1 MISVRLKVN
10 AVEECITCHGHLFT
24 CFLTS
29 TFTRVH
35 YGTVNELQGGQPEYT
50 SRGGG
55 RGGGGWGGGEGGS
68 TGRTKEQSPP
78 ELPKRW
84 GALPPN
90 FHIIMPCTPLHTHTS
105 LDYLLKTILRY
116 YCSPLLCFEKI
127 SVINNS
133 AKRAELTL

>member
-55 RGGGGWGGGEGGS
+55 GGPKGGGGGGPLAGGGGLTSWVGG
-68 TGRTKEQSPP
+68 
-78 ELPKRW
+78 
-84 GALPPN
+84 A
-90 FHIIMPCTPLHTHTS
+90 H
-105 LDYLLKTILRY
+105 
-116 YCSPLLCFEKI
+116 
-127 SVINNS
+127 
-133 AKRAELTL
+133 